1 MIKNK
6 KGQIGIGGIPNFVW
20 ALVQIG
26 IFVAIGLIVL
36 AQFEATTDNVD
47 ASNAINATI
56 TAVDDVPAW
65 IPILV
70 VMLMAGVV
78 VALVQ
83 IFRSR

>member
-1 MIKNK
+1 MDK
-6 KGQIGIGGIPNFVW
+6 KGQVGIGGVPNFVW

-36 AQFEATTDNVD
+36 AQFEATTTNTD
-47 ASNAINATI
+47 ASTAINSTI
-56 TAVDDVPAW
+56 TAIDDVPAW

-70 VMLMAGVV
+70 VMLMAGIV